1 MEQAR
6 ISTPQGTQ
14 SPQAARTRQHTAQK
28 GTTDDAAGAG
38 AAQAGSFLA
47 LLAAQDPELIE
58 GDPLAADPG
67 AGDASLL
74 AQNPG
79 DPSALAGF
87 QALAAADSMAAQQW
101 QGLVGQ
107 GAVATGSDGAA
118 SGLSTVGLGQGGAA
132 RGALAGLGQ
141 DADAAA
147 FNGRL
152 LAQGMPAADGL
163 VAQTTAL
170 DGGAQAAQTPS
181 TATMG
186 FGRQFSRM
194 HAAALQR
201 GGEAGSA
208 GLAGAGDTAA
218 GRMGGRADAKQAAPT
233 ATDLSATSPA
243 LAALVREAGAGA
255 HRASADNLG
264 TAGMDAAALASQ
276 DPTAA
281 VAATGA
287 RSADAGA
294 GDSSAQAGA
303 GGLAE
308 AGADTSSTY
317 SVDGTSGTQGFDEL
331 AQASMEE
338 QLAEQVTYWA
348 NQKSQNAEMTLNRD
362 GQPLAVTVSLSGNE
376 AHVSFR
382 SDQEQ
387 TRTLLDQSM
396 AQLSDLLRGEGL
408 VLSGMTVGT
417 SGGQGTAAGDGGQPR
432 DGRSGEGQQ
441 ATVKAAGPTDV
452 SQRLAGSSTR
462 SSGVDVFV

>member
-79 DPSALAGF
+79 DPSALAGL
-87 QALAAADSMAAQQW
+87 QALAAADSLAAQPW
-101 QGLVGQ
+101 PGLVGQ
-107 GAVATGSDGAA
+107 GAVAAGGDGAG
-118 SGLSTVGLGQGGAA
+118 SGLSTVGLGGAA

-147 FNGRL
+147 LSGRL
-152 LAQGMPAADGL
+152 LAGQGMPAADGL
-163 VAQTTAL
+163 VAQTAAQ
-170 DGGAQAAQTPS
+170 DGGAQGAQAPS

-218 GRMGGRADAKQAAPT
+218 GRTGGRADAKQAAPT

-264 TAGMDAAALASQ
+264 AAGMDAAALASQ

-441 ATVKAAGPTDV
+441 ATVKVAGPTDV

>member
-14 SPQAARTRQHTAQK
+14 SPQAARARQHTAQK

-74 AQNPG
+74 AQNPS
-79 DPSALAGF
+79 DPSALAGL
-87 QALAAADSMAAQQW
+87 QALAAADSMAAQPW

-107 GAVATGSDGAA
+107 GAVAAGGDGAGA
-118 SGLSTVGLGQGGAA
+118 GLSTVGLGGSA
-132 RGALAGLGQ
+132 RGAVAGLGQ

-147 FNGRL
+147 LNGRL

-163 VAQTTAL
+163 VAQTATL

-201 GGEAGSA
+201 GGEAASA

-218 GRMGGRADAKQAAPT
+218 ARTGGRADAKQVAST

-264 TAGMDAAALASQ
+264 AAGMDAAALASQ
-276 DPTAA
+276 DPAAA

-287 RSADAGA
+287 RSADAGG

-308 AGADTSSTY
+308 AGADASSTY
-317 SVDGTSGTQGFDEL
+317 SVDGTSGAPGFDEL

-417 SGGQGTAAGDGGQPR
+417 SGGQGAAAGDGGQQR

-441 ATVKAAGPTDV
+441 ATVKVAGPTDV

>member
-1 MEQAR
+1 MEQVR

-58 GDPLAADPG
+58 GDPLAAYSG

-107 GAVATGSDGAA
+107 GAVAAGSDGAA
-118 SGLSTVGLGQGGAA
+118 SGLSTVGLGGAA
-132 RGALAGLGQ
+132 RGALGLGQ

-147 FNGRL
+147 ALNGRL
-152 LAQGMPAADGL
+152 LATDGL
-163 VAQTTAL
+163 VAQTAAL
-170 DGGAQAAQTPS
+170 DGGAQGAQTPS

-201 GGEAGSA
+201 GGGEAGT
-208 GLAGAGDTAA
+208 GLAGGAGDALAA
-218 GRMGGRADAKQAAPT
+218 RTGGRVDAKQVAST
-233 ATDLSATSPA
+233 TTDLSAASPA

-255 HRASADNLG
+255 HRALGDNLG
-264 TAGMDAAALASQ
+264 AAGLDAATLAGQ
-276 DPTAA
+276 DPAAA
-281 VAATGA
+281 VAATSA
-287 RSADAGA
+287 RSGADAGG
-294 GDSSAQAGA
+294 GDSSAQGGA

-317 SVDGTSGTQGFDEL
+317 SVDGTSGAPGFDEL

-417 SGGQGTAAGDGGQPR
+417 SGGQGAAAGDGGQRR
-432 DGRSGEGQQ
+432 DGRAGEGQQ
-441 ATVKAAGPTDV
+441 ATVKVAGPTDV

>member
-74 AQNPG
+74 AQNLG

-107 GAVATGSDGAA
+107 GAVAAGSDGAA
-118 SGLSTVGLGQGGAA
+118 SGLSTVGWGGAA

-147 FNGRL
+147 ALNGRL
-152 LAQGMPAADGL
+152 LATDGL
-163 VAQTTAL
+163 VAQTAAL
-170 DGGAQAAQTPS
+170 DGGAQGAQTPS

-201 GGEAGSA
+201 GGGEAGT
-208 GLAGAGDTAA
+208 GLAGGAGDALAA
-218 GRMGGRADAKQAAPT
+218 RTGGRVDAKQAAST
-233 ATDLSATSPA
+233 TTDLSAASPA
-243 LAALVREAGAGA
+243 LAALVREVGAGT
-255 HRASADNLG
+255 HRALGDNLG
-264 TAGMDAAALASQ
+264 AAGLDAAALAGQ
-276 DPTAA
+276 DPAAA
-281 VAATGA
+281 VAATSA
-287 RSADAGA
+287 RSGADAGG
-294 GDSSAQAGA
+294 GDSSAQGGA

-317 SVDGTSGTQGFDEL
+317 SVDGTSGAPGFDEL

-417 SGGQGTAAGDGGQPR
+417 SGGQGAAAGDGGQQR
-432 DGRSGEGQQ
+432 DGRAGEGQQ
-441 ATVKAAGPTDV
+441 ATVKVAGPADV